1 MMISR
6 RWLEF
11 SVLAGVLMGWAS
23 FRGIY
28 ERSAYLNE
36 TLNWGGQALAQDYV
50 NLYLAMPVLLVSAY
64 FVHKGSLRAYLVW
77 LGILIYTMY
86 SYFLYA
92 FFIHFGPNFL
102 TYVAILGLSFYA
114 IAGSLLDFS
123 WDEFRAHIIEVKT
136 AYPRFLL
143 FVIGIAFY
151 YLWLS
156 DIFRA
161 LSTRSLP
168 GDLAE
173 TGLIVNP
180 VHVLDMAFILPGAIL
195 TGIALGRRNIMGYLF
210 AVPLMVF
217 FVLMGIAIL
226 SIFRVTAELGISTE
240 AAPGMFMEII
250 VLLNLALSYR
260 FLRQLEED
268 RIDAALS
275 DKEK

>member
-1 MMISR
+1 MRISR

-36 TLNWGGQALAQDYV
+36 TLNWASQAMAQDYT
-50 NLYLAMPVLLVSAY
+50 NLYLAMPALLVSAY

-123 WDEFRAHIIEVKT
+123 WDEFRDHVTGVKT
-136 AYPRFLL
+136 RYPQILL
-143 FVIGIAFY
+143 LVIGVMFY

-161 LSTRSLP
+161 LSSGMLP

-173 TGLIVNP
+173 TGLVVNP
-180 VHVLDMAFILPGAIL
+180 VHVLDMAFILPGAAL
-195 TGIALGRRNIMGYLF
+195 TAIALGRRNIMGYLF

-217 FVLMGIAIL
+217 FALMGVAIL
-226 SIFRVTAELGISTE
+226 AIFRVTAELGISTE
-240 AAPGMFMEII
+240 APPGGFMEII

-260 FLRQLEED
+260 FLRQVKED
-268 RIDAALS
+268 RTQADGGS
-275 DKEK
+275 SE